1 MVVIA
6 GVVTKVVDVGF
17 EFFVEVIATEVVLMA
32 SVVAVVM
39 GRTTLELVN
48 ELLLLAWGMSDSF
61 VDEGVF
67 IFVVEIL

>member
-61 VDEGVF
+61 VDDGVF
-67 IFVVEIL
+67 TFVVEIL

>member
-6 GVVTKVVDVGF
+6 GVVTKVVDVSF
-17 EFFVEVIATEVVLMA
+17 EFFVEVIASEVVLMA
-32 SVVAVVM
+32 LVVAVVM

-61 VDEGVF
+61 VDDGVF